1 MSYLPLPVFTC
12 SLMMLFPSVF
22 QIAPFENGGDTI
34 PGGQIHR
41 HTNLQPAPVVIVLKD
56 PAGNAQKQKS
66 GGPDKNAAAAEKKKT
81 TSPQQREKKAPV
93 KDFVPSEK
101 IKADKAVDFPADI

>member
-12 SLMMLFPSVF
+12 SLMMLFPSAF
-22 QIAPFENGGDTI
+22 QIAPFGNGAYTL
-34 PGGQIHR
+34 PREQVHR
-41 HTNLQPAPVVIVLKD
+41 YTNLQPAPVVIVLKEQ
-56 PAGNAQKQKS
+56 AGTDQKQKS
-66 GGPDKNAAAAEKKKT
+66 GAPEKNAAAEEEKKT
-81 TSPQQREKKAPV
+81 TSQKQREKKAPV